1 MVPPDLWA
9 PFLPQ
14 TRPTRAPAGA
24 IGGLTWGIMWR
35 DGIRSTR
42 WNQPQDPRAAR
53 RGDVLVCHWY
63 VSPVQSLGDP
73 IGVVTWCLLNDLRLV
88 GIFLVASD
96 VRRVSFPD
104 LDGLRWVW
112 LG

>member
-9 PFLPQ
+9 PFPPQ

-53 RGDVLVCHWY
+53 VLYLHITAHLTVLVQRTLI
-63 VSPVQSLGDP
+63 SIPVNN
-73 IGVVTWCLLNDLRLV
+73 LLVDFGGRLET
-88 GIFLVASD
+88 
-96 VRRVSFPD
+96 R
-104 LDGLRWVW
+104 
-112 LG
+112 

>member
-9 PFLPQ
+9 PFPPQ

-53 RGDVLVCHWY
+53 REGMCWY
-63 VSPVQSLGDP
+63 VTGTCCRYLH
-73 IGVVTWCLLNDLRLV
+73 
-88 GIFLVASD
+88 
-96 VRRVSFPD
+96 RRQ
-104 LDGLRWVW
+104 RT
-112 LG
+112 